1 MPGTK
6 SARHIVEAVLAS
18 YLSSQSELAGVSFY
32 TGDSAETNVL
42 PKAVVLCDSA
52 RLPNDFPDGLGNYNC
67 GVRVTVFDSADD
79 VTLTTHRA
87 RCAAIAGAMQ
97 DLDLIQAAFVAGGD
111 ALCYD
116 VTPTAEDEGVNERSW
131 ASVFSYDV
139 LVVVNPQP

>member
-1 MPGTK
+1 MGTK

-52 RLPNDFPDGLGNYNC
+52 RLPNDFPDGLGNYSC

-79 VTLTTHRA
+79 VTLTVHRA

-97 DLDLIQAAFVAGGD
+97 DLELIQAAFVAGGD

-116 VTPTAEDEGVNERSW
+116 ISPNAEDEGVNERSW

>member
-1 MPGTK
+1 MGYK

-18 YLSSQSELAGVSFY
+18 YLDSQPELAGVTFY
-32 TGDSAETNVL
+32 TGDSAETAVL

-52 RLPNDFPDGLGNYNC
+52 RLPNDFPDGLGNYSC

-79 VTLTTHRA
+79 TTLSQHRE

-97 DLDLIQAAFVAGGD
+97 DLTAIKAGFVAGGD

-116 VTPTAEDEGVNERSW
+116 ITPTAEDEGVNERSW
-131 ASVFSYDV
+131 ASVFSYD
-139 LVVVNPQP
+139 LLIVVNPQ

>member
-1 MPGTK
+1 MGYK

-18 YLSSQSELAGVSFY
+18 YLDSQPELNGVTFY
-32 TGDSAETNVL
+32 TGDSAETATL

-52 RLPNDFPDGLGNYNC
+52 RLPNDFPDGLGNYSC

-79 VTLTTHRA
+79 TTLSQHRE

-97 DLDLIQAAFVAGGD
+97 DLDLIKAAFVAGGD

-116 VTPTAEDEGVNERSW
+116 ITPTAEDEGVNERSW
-131 ASVFSYDV
+131 ASVFSYD
-139 LVVVNPQP
+139 LLIVVNPQ

>member
-32 TGDSAETNVL
+32 TGDSADTAVL

-52 RLPNDFPDGLGNYNC
+52 RLPNDFPDGLGNYSC
-67 GVRVTVFDSADD
+67 GVRVTLFDSADD
-79 VTLTTHRA
+79 VTLTDHRA

-97 DLDLIQAAFVAGGD
+97 DLDLIKAAFVAGGD

-116 VTPTAEDEGVNERSW
+116 ITPTAEDEGVNERSW

>member
-1 MPGTK
+1 MGYK
-6 SARHIVEAVLAS
+6 SARHIVEAVLAN
-18 YLSSQSELAGVSFY
+18 YLSSQSELAGVNFY
-32 TGDSAETNVL
+32 TGDSADTNVL

-79 VTLTTHRA
+79 VTLTAHRA

-97 DLDLIQAAFVAGGD
+97 DLELIQAAFVASGD

-116 VTPTAEDEGVNERSW
+116 VTPNAEDEGVNERSW

>member
-1 MPGTK
+1 MGTK

-18 YLSSQSELAGVSFY
+18 YLSSQSELAGVNFY
-32 TGDSAETNVL
+32 TGDSADTNVL

-52 RLPNDFPDGLGNYNC
+52 SLPNDIPDGLGNYSC

-79 VTLTTHRA
+79 VTLATHRA

-116 VTPTAEDEGVNERSW
+116 VTPNSEDEGVNERSW
-131 ASVFSYDV
+131 ASVFSYNV